1 MNKEQDMNWQDTQ
14 KWADQKIAG
23 LLAIAQRQGDKLI
36 VGADPRDLLTTK
48 EQQLEL
54 MQQQVLQMRQESEK
68 RQKDI
73 RQMKNA
79 YLKPHLTKK
88 PQKSSQD
95 ELFDLFA
102 ERLAKKLGEL
112 NNKKPQE

>member
-1 MNKEQDMNWQDTQ
+1 MNWQDTQ

-54 MQQQVLQMRQESEK
+54 MQQQAIKLRKQIDAK
-68 RQKDI
+68 HG
-73 RQMKNA
+73 KNTR
-79 YLKPHLTKK
+79 LTSNLTKK

-112 NNKKPQE
+112 NNKKPLA

>member
-54 MQQQVLQMRQESEK
+54 MQQQAVLLRQ
-68 RQKDI
+68 RMDQG
-73 RQMKNA
+73 RHKNTRLGA
-79 YLKPHLTKK
+79 NMAKK
-88 PQKSSQD
+88 PTKSLNLVGFVTICFLAGGERGICFSSVIP
-95 ELFDLFA
+95 LFI
-102 ERLAKKLGEL
+102 G
-112 NNKKPQE
+112 

>member
-54 MQQQVLQMRQESEK
+54 MQQQADNLRK
-68 RQKDI
+68 RIDSG
-73 RQMKNA
+73 RAKNPRLNA
-79 YLKPHLTKK
+79 NVVRK

-112 NNKKPQE
+112 NNKKPLA

>member
-48 EQQLEL
+48 EQQLAL
-54 MQQQVLQMRQESEK
+54 MQEQADNLRK
-68 RQKDI
+68 RIDSG
-73 RQMKNA
+73 RAKNPR
-79 YLKPHLTKK
+79 LNTNITKK
-88 PQKSSQD
+88 PTKSSQD

>member
-36 VGADPRDLLTTK
+36 VGADPRDVLTTK

-54 MQQQVLQMRQESEK
+54 MQQQAINLRKQIDAK
-68 RQKDI
+68 HG
-73 RQMKNA
+73 KNTRLA
-79 YLKPHLTKK
+79 PNLTKK

-112 NNKKPQE
+112 NNKKPLS

>member
-54 MQQQVLQMRQESEK
+54 MQEQADNLRK
-68 RQKDI
+68 RIDSG
-73 RQMKNA
+73 RAKNPRLNA
-79 YLKPHLTKK
+79 NVVRK

-112 NNKKPQE
+112 NNKKPLA

>member
-1 MNKEQDMNWQDTQ
+1 MNWQDTQ

-54 MQQQVLQMRQESEK
+54 MQQQAVLLRQRVDQN
-68 RQKDI
+68 RQ
-73 RQMKNA
+73 RNTR
-79 YLKPHLTKK
+79 LTPNLTKK
-88 PQKSSQD
+88 PTKSSQD

>member
-1 MNKEQDMNWQDTQ
+1 MQWEDTQ

-23 LLAIAQRQGDKLI
+23 LLAIAQRQGDKLL
-36 VGADPRDLLTTK
+36 VGHDPRDLLTTK
-48 EQQLEL
+48 EQQLML
-54 MQQQVLQMRQESEK
+54 MQEQALRLRKQIDEGRA
-68 RQKDI
+68 
-73 RQMKNA
+73 KNPR
-79 YLKPHLTKK
+79 LGTNMTKK

-112 NNKKPQE
+112 NNKKPSV

>member
-54 MQQQVLQMRQESEK
+54 MQQQAVLLRQRMDQG
-68 RQKDI
+68 RQKNT
-73 RQMKNA
+73 RLAPN
-79 YLKPHLTKK
+79 LTKK

>member
-1 MNKEQDMNWQDTQ
+1 MNWEDTQ

-54 MQQQVLQMRQESEK
+54 MQQQAALLRQRMDQG
-68 RQKDI
+68 RQK
-73 RQMKNA
+73 NA
-79 YLKPHLTKK
+79 RLTPNLTKK

>member
-1 MNKEQDMNWQDTQ
+1 MNWEDTQ

-23 LLAIAQRQGDKLI
+23 LLAVAERMGNKLL
-36 VGADPRDLLTTK
+36 VGADPRDKLTTK
-48 EQQLEL
+48 EQQLDL
-54 MQQQVLQMRQESEK
+54 MQQQAIALKQKIDRQSRVNPN
-68 RQKDI
+68 RQLS
-73 RQMKNA
+73 
-79 YLKPHLTKK
+79 YKK

-112 NNKKPQE
+112 EKKKPQE

>member
-1 MNKEQDMNWQDTQ
+1 MNWQDTQ

-54 MQQQVLQMRQESEK
+54 MQQQADNLRK
-68 RQKDI
+68 RIDSG
-73 RQMKNA
+73 RAKNPRLNA
-79 YLKPHLTKK
+79 NVVRK

-112 NNKKPQE
+112 NNKKPLA

>member
-1 MNKEQDMNWQDTQ
+1 MNEEHDMHWQDTQ

-36 VGADPRDLLTTK
+36 VGHDPRDLLTTK
-48 EQQLEL
+48 EQQLAL
-54 MQQQVLQMRQESEK
+54 MQEQAIKLRNRIDAKQ
-68 RQKDI
+68 
-73 RQMKNA
+73 
-79 YLKPHLTKK
+79 LKSPRIKSNFAGK

>member
-1 MNKEQDMNWQDTQ
+1 MNWQDTQ

-36 VGADPRDLLTTK
+36 VGADPRDVLTTK

-54 MQQQVLQMRQESEK
+54 MQQQAVLLRQ
-68 RQKDI
+68 RMDQG
-73 RQMKNA
+73 RHKNTR
-79 YLKPHLTKK
+79 LTSNLTKK